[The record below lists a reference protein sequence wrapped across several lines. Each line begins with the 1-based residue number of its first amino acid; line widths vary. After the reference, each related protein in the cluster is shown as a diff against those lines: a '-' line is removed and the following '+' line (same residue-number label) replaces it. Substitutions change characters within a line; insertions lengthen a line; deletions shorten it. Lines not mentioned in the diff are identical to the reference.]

1 MPVVV
6 SDTGKEDTVVE
17 GGLAVVED
25 SALVGRPVGGI
36 DGNGDGSSGKLAGEV
51 VAVLDV
57 LEAGDLEVTTLNLAG
72 VLLGNIGVFVFSGN
86 SVLDDVFEGI
96 VHKTSVA
103 SVVSEAG

>member
-1 MPVVV
+1 MPVLV
-6 SDTGKEDTVVE
+6 SDTGKEDTVVK

-36 DGNGDGSSGKLAGEV
+36 DGNGNGSSAELASKI
-51 VAVLDV
+51 VAVLDI
-57 LEAGDLEVTTLNLAG
+57 LEAGNLEVTTLNLAG
-72 VLLGNIGVFVFSGN
+72 VLLSNIGVFLFSGN
-86 SVLDDVFEGI
+86 SVLHDEFEGI